1 MTATDT
7 SRVLIIEDNPDH
19 LKFVDHCITSELQWE
34 TVSAG
39 SIGRGV
45 ECLTAEGPPFGMILL
60 DLTLPDG
67 SGLSNLRQV
76 LDHCGSTPVLVLT
89 AESDANLAAQ
99 AVRDGADDFLVKQE
113 LSVGG
118 LVRAMRGSL
127 ERRQGREQLVRDPL
141 ADELTGLYNRRAFLA
156 LATQQIAIARRSR
169 ESIALLIGDLEGLQQ
184 INELAGTEAGDQAL
198 IFTARVLRTSFRDSD
213 VVARL
218 RGDEFAVLMAESSP
232 RSTQEV
238 MDRFQWRLARQGLR
252 MTVGIA
258 RLAPPDNIPLDTL
271 MVLANGALLEERRIL
286 NFPNAGSS
294 QRERRGPPP
303 NVTWLH

>member
-1 MTATDT
+1 
-7 SRVLIIEDNPDH
+7 VIEDNLDH
-19 LKFVDHCITSELQWE
+19 LKFVDHCITRDLQWE
-34 TVSAG
+34 TVGAG

-76 LDHCGSTPVLVLT
+76 LEHCGSTPVLVLT
-89 AESDANLAAQ
+89 ADSDGDLAAQ

-113 LSVGG
+113 LSMGG
-118 LVRAMRGSL
+118 LVRAMRNSL
-127 ERRQGREQLVRDPL
+127 ERRRARAEVVRDPL
-141 ADELTGLYNRRAFLA
+141 VDELTGLYNRRAFLA

-169 ESIALLIGDLEGLQQ
+169 QSIALLMGDLEGLQQ
-184 INELAGTEAGDQAL
+184 INDLAGREAGDQAL
-198 IFTARVLRTSFRDSD
+198 IFTARVLRKSFRDSD
-213 VVARL
+213 VIARL
-218 RGDEFAVLMAESSP
+218 RGDEFAILMAENSP

-238 MDRFQWRLARQGLR
+238 LERFQWRLARQGLR

-258 RLAPPDNIPLDTL
+258 RLGPPDNIPLDTL
-271 MVLANGALLEERRIL
+271 MVLADGALLEERKIL

-294 QRERRGPPP
+294 DRERRGPPP
-303 NVTWLH
+303 DVTWLH

>member
-1 MTATDT
+1 MTATVP
-7 SRVLIIEDNPDH
+7 SRVLVIEDNLDH
-19 LKFVDHCITSELQWE
+19 LRFVDHCITRELQWE

-45 ECLTAEGPPFGMILL
+45 ECLTTDGPPFGMILL
-60 DLTLPDG
+60 DLNLPDG

-76 LDHCGSTPVLVLT
+76 LDHCGTTPVLVLT
-89 AESDANLAAQ
+89 AESDGNLAAQ

-118 LVRAMRGSL
+118 LVRAMRNSL
-127 ERRQGREQLVRDPL
+127 ERRRAHEGVVRDPL
-141 ADELTGLYNRRAFLA
+141 VDELTGLYNRRAFLA

-169 ESIALLIGDLEGLQQ
+169 QTIALLIGDLEGLQQ
-184 INELAGTEAGDQAL
+184 INELAGTEAGDDAL
-198 IFTARVLRTSFRDSD
+198 IFTARVLRKSFRDSD

-238 MDRFQWRLARQGLR
+238 LDRFQWRLARQGLR
-252 MTVGIA
+252 MTIGIS
-258 RLAPPDNIPLDTL
+258 RLEPPENMPLDTL
-271 MVLANGALLEERRIL
+271 MILADQALLEERRIL
-286 NFPNAGSS
+286 NFPNAGPS
-294 QRERRGPPP
+294 RHDRRGPPP
-303 NVTWLH
+303 DVTWLH